1 LINEMNIGEIIKTKR
16 WKTFMG
22 YVYGWGAAI
31 VMIGALFKLEH
42 LKYSGLLLAVGLI
55 TEAFIFFLSAFEPP
69 LEMPDWS
76 KVYPEL
82 SEEYELENVEQLG
95 KKKKNGFND
104 LFGSS
109 ELTPELIDQVGKG
122 LSNLSNTAKGISD
135 ITTAT
140 LATDMYVKNLSS
152 ASESMG
158 SLAEINNK
166 ANVTINKSVDTLIES
181 YSATAQKISETGIG
195 AIENIH
201 KSSEKFTAVLAD
213 TTKKLAETYNN
224 AGNSVSTDIEII
236 KDSSKQYATNLQKLN
251 GNLGTF
257 NSTLESHLKGSE
269 EQFKATQNFSK
280 DLMAMNSILASSVD
294 ELKKYKENAEQLNKH
309 LESLNTIYGNMLGA
323 MSYKK

>member
-1 LINEMNIGEIIKTKR
+1 MNIGELIKTKR

-22 YVYGWGAAI
+22 YVYGWGASV

-42 LKYSGLLLAVGLI
+42 LKYSGLLLAIGLI

-69 LEMPDWS
+69 LEIPDWS

-82 SEEYELENVEQLG
+82 SEEYELESIEQLG
-95 KKKKNGFND
+95 KKSKNGFKD
-104 LFGSS
+104 LFGSND
-109 ELTPELIDQVGKG
+109 LTPELIDKVGKG
-122 LSNLSNTAKGISD
+122 LTNLSNTAKGISD

-158 SLAEINNK
+158 NMAEINNK
-166 ANVTINKSVDTLIES
+166 ANVTINKSVDSLIES
-181 YSATAQKISETGIG
+181 YSSTAQKISETGIG
-195 AIENIH
+195 AIENMH
-201 KSSEKFTAVLAD
+201 KSGEKFTAVLAD
-213 TTKKLAETYNN
+213 TTKKLADTYSS
-224 AGNSVSTDIEII
+224 AGNSVSTEIENI
-236 KDSSKQYATNLQKLN
+236 KDSSKQYASNLLRLN

-257 NSTLESHLKGSE
+257 NSTLETQLKGTE

-280 DLMAMNSILASSVD
+280 DLMAMNSILASSVE

>member
-1 LINEMNIGEIIKTKR
+1 MNIGELIKTKR

-22 YVYGWGAAI
+22 YVYGWGASV

-42 LKYSGLLLAVGLI
+42 LKYSGLLLSIGLI

-69 LEMPDWS
+69 LEIPDWS

-82 SEEYELENVEQLG
+82 NEEYELESIEQLG
-95 KKKKNGFND
+95 KKSKNGLND
-104 LFGSS
+104 LFGSN
-109 ELTPELIDQVGKG
+109 ELTPELIDKVGKG
-122 LSNLSNTAKGISD
+122 LTNLSNTAKGISD

-158 SLAEINNK
+158 NMAEINNK
-166 ANVTINKSVDTLIES
+166 ANVTINKSVDSLIES
-181 YSATAQKISETGIG
+181 YSSTAQKISETGIG
-195 AIENIH
+195 AIENMH
-201 KSSEKFTAVLAD
+201 KSGEKFTAVLAD
-213 TTKKLAETYNN
+213 TTKKLADTYSS
-224 AGNSVSTDIEII
+224 AGNSVSTEIENI
-236 KDSSKQYATNLQKLN
+236 KDSSKQYASNLLRLN

-257 NSTLESHLKGSE
+257 NSTLETQLKGTE

-280 DLMAMNSILASSVD
+280 DLMAMNSILASSVE

>member
-1 LINEMNIGEIIKTKR
+1 MNIGDIIKTRR
-16 WKTFMG
+16 WKVFMG

-42 LKYSGLLLAVGLI
+42 LKYSGLLLAIGLI

-82 SEEYELENVEQLG
+82 SEEYELESIEQLG
-95 KKKKNGFND
+95 KKNKNGFND

-109 ELTPELIDQVGKG
+109 ELTPDLIDKVGKG
-122 LSNLSNTAKGISD
+122 LANLSNTAKGISD

-158 SLAEINNK
+158 NLAEINNK
-166 ANVTINKSVDTLIES
+166 ANVTINKSVDSLIES
-181 YSATAQKISETGIG
+181 YSSTAQKISETGIG
-195 AIENIH
+195 AIENMH
-201 KSSEKFTAVLAD
+201 KSGEKFSVVLAE
-213 TTKKLAETYNN
+213 TTKKLAETYSN
-224 AGNSVSTDIEII
+224 AGNSVSSDIENI
-236 KDSSKQYATNLQKLN
+236 KDSSKQYASHLQKLN
-251 GNLGTF
+251 GNLSNF
-257 NSTLESHLKGSE
+257 NSTLETQLKGSE

-280 DLMAMNSILASSVD
+280 DLMSMNSILASSVE